1 MKTDQLV
8 VVSLFTV
15 AAVLTVYFWMDR
27 WSSFNK
33 SRVEGF
39 ESNNDA
45 LSRIQSAVSA
55 PPSDTEANE
64 AYLTLLRYVKDTPDK
79 GLKFIFDI
87 GDKFFD
93 DERLKPDLD
102 LARILDNYVP
112 PLQKKR

>member
-1 MKTDQLV
+1 MKTEQLV
-8 VVSLFTV
+8 MVSLFTV
-15 AAVLTVYFWMDR
+15 ATVLTVYFWMDR
-27 WSSFNK
+27 WSSLRNHTN
-33 SRVEGF
+33 EGF

-55 PPSDTEANE
+55 PPSDTEVNE
-64 AYLTLLRYVKDTPDK
+64 AYLTLLRYVKSTPDK

-93 DERLKPDLD
+93 DERLKSDLD